1 MKQLAKNLITAA
13 ALSGAMFSSVAM
25 AEQKI
30 GVVSVENIFQQMP
43 QAVGIAQ
50 AISAEFKD
58 QVDEVERLQ
67 KDIEYQ
73 INKRQREAATMS
85 EAQIA
90 ELEEKIV
97 EMRQEY
103 AAKAQPLQ
111 QNIQRRQAEERNKLL
126 GLIQQ
131 SINNIAAEGDFDLIL
146 NGNAAVYA
154 KPENDL
160 SQQVLDRVKQIK

>member
-13 ALSGAMFSSVAM
+13 ALTGAMFSSAAM

-30 GVVSVENIFQQMP
+30 GVVSVEAVFQQMP

-50 AISAEFKD
+50 TIAAEFKD
-58 QVDEVERLQ
+58 QVDEVERLK

-85 EAQIA
+85 EAQIK
-90 ELEEKIV
+90 ELEDKII
-97 EMRQEY
+97 ELRNDY
-103 AAKAQPLQ
+103 ASKAQPLQ
-111 QNIQRRQAEERNKLL
+111 QSIQRRQAEERNKLL

-131 SINNIAAEGDFDLIL
+131 SIQKVAADGNFDLVL
-146 NGNAAVYA
+146 GGNSAVFA
-154 KPENDL
+154 KPEFDL
-160 SQQVLDRVKQIK
+160 SQQVLDHVKEIK

>member
-30 GVVSVENIFQQMP
+30 GVVNVEAVFQQMP
-43 QAVGIAQ
+43 QAAGIAQ
-50 AISAEFKD
+50 SIAAEFKD

-85 EAQIA
+85 EAQIK
-90 ELEEKIV
+90 ELEDKII
-97 EMRQEY
+97 ELRTEY
-103 AAKAQPLQ
+103 AGKAQPLQ
-111 QNIQRRQAEERNKLL
+111 QTIQRRQAEERNKLL

-131 SINNIAAEGDFDLIL
+131 SIQSVASAGDYDIVL
-146 NGNAAVYA
+146 NGTSVIFA
-154 KPENDL
+154 KPEHNL
-160 SQQVLDRVKQIK
+160 STQVLEQVSKIN

>member
-30 GVVSVENIFQQMP
+30 GVVSVEAVFQQMP

-50 AISAEFKD
+50 TIAAEFKD
-58 QVDEVERLQ
+58 QVDEVERLK

-85 EAQIA
+85 EAQIK
-90 ELEEKIV
+90 ELEDKII
-97 EMRQEY
+97 ELRNDY
-103 AAKAQPLQ
+103 ASKAQPLQ

-131 SINNIAAEGDFDLIL
+131 SIQKVAADGNFDLVL
-146 NGNAAVYA
+146 GGNAAVFA
-154 KPENDL
+154 KPEFDL
-160 SQQVLDRVKQIK
+160 SQQVLDHVKEIK